1 MIESIFT
8 LRDGRLLSYSEW
20 GDPGGSP
27 VVLLHGSPGSR
38 LFVPDDI
45 PPGVRL
51 ITFNRSG
58 YGTSSG
64 RLGRTVLDAA
74 DDLAELLDLLNVQHA
89 GIVAWSGGCPTGVAF
104 GYRYPHRTTALAL
117 VSGPGPLDEV
127 PGVWELLGSRRRKPA
142 EWARSGDLQRTTQ
155 SIYANVEP
163 FLKNPVAFLGAG
175 RGPDT
180 DIVSNARFRPML
192 EAQITEAFAHP
203 DGVAQ
208 DLIAM
213 WLPFGF
219 ALRDI
224 RVRTVTF
231 QGELDRDNHADMAHY
246 ANQIPGAKATV
257 WPGLG
262 HFGLLVRFPEVIAA
276 LVGPSAQV

>member
-1 MIESIFT
+1 MIESSLR
-8 LRDGRLLSYSEW
+8 LRDGRNLAYSEW
-20 GDPGGSP
+20 GDPSGTP

-45 PPGVRL
+45 SPSVRL
-51 ITFNRSG
+51 FTCNRPG
-58 YGTSSG
+58 YGNSTG
-64 RLGRTVLDAA
+64 APGRTVLDVA
-74 DDLAELLDLLNVQHA
+74 DDLAELLDELGVA
-89 GIVAWSGGCPTGVAF
+89 KAAVVAWSGGCPSGAAF
-104 GYRYPHRTTALAL
+104 AFKYPHRTTALAL

-127 PGVWELLGSRRRKPA
+127 PGAWDLLGHRRRKPA
-142 EWARSGDLQRTTQ
+142 EWARSGDIQRTTE
-155 SIYANVEP
+155 SIFANVEP
-163 FLKNPVAFLGAG
+163 FLENPIAFLGAG

-180 DIVSNARFRPML
+180 DIVSNPRFRPML
-192 EAQITEAFAHP
+192 EAQIIEAFAHP

-219 ALRDI
+219 ALRDL
-224 RVRTVTF
+224 RVRTCTF

-246 ANQIPGAKATV
+246 AREIPGATATV

-262 HFGLLVRFPEVIAA
+262 HFGLLVRFQEVIDA
-276 LVGPSAQV
+276 VTDPSAQV